1 VHADYLPDETS
12 FNSIIATADVIFA
25 VYRDFYRSSNMLA
38 KAAYFEKLILVADR
52 CLMGERVTQYG
63 IGLEVPADSLAA
75 IQAGLTAVLNIQDL
89 PAKCASYRAA
99 FNRTE
104 FSRRLIAFATS
115 CFGQPKPIA

>member
-1 VHADYLPDETS
+1 VYPDYLPDETS
-12 FNSIIATADVIFA
+12 FNSIIATANVIFA

-38 KAAYFEKLILVADR
+38 KAAYFEKPILVADR

-63 IGLEVPADSLAA
+63 IGHAVPADSLAA
-75 IQAGLTAVLNIQDL
+75 IQAGLKAVLSIQDL

-104 FSRRLIAFATS
+104 FSRRLTAFATS
-115 CFGQPKPIA
+115 CLSQPKSIT